1 MNCFF
6 SIEPSYRGKKHY
18 KVDTQFQKLIKA
30 DDKDI
35 FKDGFYVPDN
45 VYIIGTMNDIDRSV
59 DTMDFAMRRRFVFVE
74 ITAEQSAINM
84 GLAERQEGKIINET
98 DAYKRMKNLNAVI
111 MSGKIPEL
119 NESYCIGAQYFL
131 NKEGE
136 TVQDFEALWKL
147 KLKGLLTE
155 YLRGT
160 LNADESL
167 RMLYNAYNLKKEQ
180 TDGE

>member
-1 MNCFF
+1 
-6 SIEPSYRGKKHY
+6 
-18 KVDTQFQKLIKA
+18 
-30 DDKDI
+30 
-35 FKDGFYVPDN
+35 
-45 VYIIGTMNDIDRSV
+45 
-59 DTMDFAMRRRFVFVE
+59 
-74 ITAEQSAINM
+74 
-84 GLAERQEGKIINET
+84 
-98 DAYKRMKNLNAVI
+98 

-147 KLKGLLTE
+147 KLKGILTE